1 MTLHNNINFVRHG
14 GKHFIFCSV
23 QSLSCVRHFAT
34 PWTASCQASLSITN
48 YWSLLKPMCI
58 ESVMHPTIS
67 SSVIPFSSHLS
78 SFPAS
83 GFVHMSQFFTSGGQ
97 SIGALASTSVLP
109 MNIQGWFP
117 LRLIDLI
124 SLLSKGLSGVFSN
137 ATVQKHQFFSTQ
149 PPFWSDSHIYSWLLG
164 KP

>member
-23 QSLSCVRHFAT
+23 QSLSCVRLFAT

-48 YWSLLKPMCI
+48 CRSLLKPMCI

-67 SSVIPFSSHLS
+67 SSVIPFSSCPQ

-83 GFVHMSQFFTSGGQ
+83 GSFQMSQLFASGGQ
-97 SIGALASTSVLP
+97 STGVSASTSVLP
-109 MNIQGWFP
+109 MNIQYWFP
-117 LRLIDLI
+117 LGWTSWI
-124 SLLSKGLSGVFSN
+124 SLSPRVSQESSPIPQFKSINSSVLSFLLLSTHNF
-137 ATVQKHQFFSTQ
+137 Q
-149 PPFWSDSHIYSWLLG
+149 
-164 KP
+164 